1 MEEIM
6 NMKMNMETY
15 TNGVVKVK
23 ENLDTVTLEAKKL
36 GNGKTI
42 QVASLGAMTF
52 KRVHGQPGQFI
63 AAHPIGAATE
73 EVIAGLEMLKKGGYL
88 ESYEQFMLDFQLQF
102 SVNQGL
108 SDIKGRE
115 IFYNPPDSAEFQR
128 LARNPKKEVME
139 QFCCYLNAS
148 VLLRT
153 IPFYTAGGEP
163 KVHDGEVIYE
173 GYAGL
178 GWLNYLA
185 GVQGPGKKISLGMSP
200 SWLHTGR
207 AKGSRDA
214 DEKSA
219 SKMLSDAKIP
229 TVMMPAKGSSWSAHF
244 GLNVNADIRGYYI
257 DVEMQDGYPNLVVT
271 TTKQQVNSFESRKDP
286 TDRPKR
292 GRSRKARI
300 AKVRRGPPQ
309 RRR

>member
-1 MEEIM
+1 MWNNKNAETSAEVSKQTPLAGRTSLREADTECWIVEDRYGPVKKTTQRKLGEIKMEEIM

-115 IFYNPPDSAEFQR
+115 IFYNPPDSAEFS
-128 LARNPKKEVME
+128 
-139 QFCCYLNAS
+139 S
-148 VLLRT
+148 VLHAIQR
-153 IPFYTAGGEP
+153 
-163 KVHDGEVIYE
+163 
-173 GYAGL
+173 
-178 GWLNYLA
+178 
-185 GVQGPGKKISLGMSP
+185 KK
-200 SWLHTGR
+200 
-207 AKGSRDA
+207 
-214 DEKSA
+214 
-219 SKMLSDAKIP
+219 
-229 TVMMPAKGSSWSAHF
+229 
-244 GLNVNADIRGYYI
+244 
-257 DVEMQDGYPNLVVT
+257 
-271 TTKQQVNSFESRKDP
+271 
-286 TDRPKR
+286 
-292 GRSRKARI
+292 
-300 AKVRRGPPQ
+300 
-309 RRR
+309 

>member
-1 MEEIM
+1 
-6 NMKMNMETY
+6 METY

-42 QVASLGAMTF
+42 QVASLGACDLQDVFTAN
-52 KRVHGQPGQFI
+52 QGQFI

-73 EVIAGLEMLKKGGYL
+73 EVIAGLEMLKKKGGYL

-115 IFYNPPDSAEFQR
+115 IFYNPPDSVEFQR

-163 KVHDGEVIYE
+163 KVHDGEIIYE

-185 GVQGPGKKISLGMSP
+185 GVQGPGKKISLGMS
-200 SWLHTGR
+200 LLAAYR
-207 AKGSRDA
+207 
-214 DEKSA
+214 
-219 SKMLSDAKIP
+219 
-229 TVMMPAKGSSWSAHF
+229 SS
-244 GLNVNADIRGYYI
+244 
-257 DVEMQDGYPNLVVT
+257 
-271 TTKQQVNSFESRKDP
+271 
-286 TDRPKR
+286 
-292 GRSRKARI
+292 
-300 AKVRRGPPQ
+300 Q
-309 RRR
+309 RLPRCR